1 MTRLVPKTGSWP
13 ILSAPSYWSADT
25 INELKSVR
33 DIWKKML
40 SEHHG
45 RIFLE
50 QMIWPTG
57 RYCPHCGSVRSVALR
72 CQSARAG
79 LYQCSEHECRRQF
92 TVTTRTP
99 MHSTKLDLRV
109 WIAAIFLVLTSSKG
123 ISSVVMS
130 RILGVNQKTAWKL
143 GHAIREL
150 MDDREMTASQLS
162 GIVEVDESFVGG
174 APKFRKGVKNKR
186 GRGTK
191 KPIVLVAADRN
202 GQAKATLV
210 PNAQGATLG
219 PIMTEWMEPHSVLM
233 TDGNRAYRKIGKT
246 FAAHHTVN
254 HGARQ
259 YSRPSLGAHIN
270 TVEAVNSQVQRAL
283 IGVYHR
289 LGRKH
294 LQRYL
299 DEILWRWN
307 HRQPSVKVRQKST
320 KSGTRT
326 VATTTWKP
334 IPVVKQMRGLLCY
347 AVGRQMRRTPE
358 WGLTWP

>member
-1 MTRLVPKTGSWP
+1 MIT
-13 ILSAPSYWSADT
+13 
-25 INELKSVR
+25 ELKSVR
-33 DIWKKML
+33 DIWKKMP

-79 LYQCSEHECRRQF
+79 LYQCSEQECGRQF
-92 TVTTRTP
+92 TVTTKTP
-99 MHSTKLDLRV
+99 LHSTKLDLRV

-191 KPIVLVAADRN
+191 KPILLVAADRN
-202 GQAKATLV
+202 GQAKASLV

-219 PIMTEWMEPHSVLM
+219 PIMTEWMEPHSILM
-233 TDGNRAYRKIGKT
+233 TDGNSAYRKIGKP

-254 HGARQ
+254 HG
-259 YSRPSLGAHIN
+259 
-270 TVEAVNSQVQRAL
+270 V
-283 IGVYHR
+283 
-289 LGRKH
+289 
-294 LQRYL
+294 
-299 DEILWRWN
+299 
-307 HRQPSVKVRQKST
+307 
-320 KSGTRT
+320 
-326 VATTTWKP
+326 
-334 IPVVKQMRGLLCY
+334 
-347 AVGRQMRRTPE
+347 
-358 WGLTWP
+358 